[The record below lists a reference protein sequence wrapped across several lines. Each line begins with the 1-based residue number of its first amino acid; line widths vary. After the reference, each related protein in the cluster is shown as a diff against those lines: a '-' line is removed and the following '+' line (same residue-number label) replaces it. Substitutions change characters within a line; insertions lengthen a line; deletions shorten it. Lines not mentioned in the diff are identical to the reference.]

1 MPADTPKDNQG
12 KIEHLQ
18 QMLDSVSA
26 ELYKYCLLVGFDPET
41 FDYKSYSERNSI
53 GIEFNENN
61 NFLKSYCEKIVT
73 IEKILEE
80 LNNKEL
86 P

>member
-1 MPADTPKDNQG
+1 MPADMPKDNQG
-12 KIEHLQ
+12 KIARMEQILH
-18 QMLDSVSA
+18 SVSA

-41 FDYKSYSERNSI
+41 FNYKDYSERDLI

-80 LNNKEL
+80 LNNEEI
-86 P
+86 

>member
-1 MPADTPKDNQG
+1 MPKDNQDR
-12 KIEHLQ
+12 IVRMEQILH
-18 QMLDSVSA
+18 SVSA

-41 FDYKSYSERNSI
+41 FNYKEYSERNVI